1 MLFNSADFIVFFL
14 LVIVLYRRLSGNFRW
29 ILLLAAS
36 YIFYMSWKM
45 EYVLLILFSTAIDY
59 YAAIRMEQKSNQ
71 KERRPFFLLSLFG
84 NLGML
89 FLFKYYGFFG
99 HSLNEIFSF
108 LGSSFSLPAPSWL
121 LPVGISFYT
130 FQTLSYSIDVYQG
143 RTKAERHFGYF
154 ALYVSFFSQLVAGPI
169 ERPGHLLPQLH
180 RMKTPPDEMFGSGI
194 RLMLWGAFKKIVIA
208 DRVAMFTGPVF
219 LQPEDFGFFSVVPAL
234 FFLLIQIYADFSG
247 YTDIAIGSARCLG
260 IDLSQNFNRPF
271 TATSIRDFWS
281 RWHMTLTNWF
291 RDYVFFNLPVK
302 RKGRP
307 QKWRIQLNLFIMLV
321 LIGLWHGANWTFVAF
336 GALHGI
342 YMVSGNLSRSWRQRM
357 VEKSGLILRPK
368 LHEYLGIARTMFL
381 LMFSAFFFGIHS
393 IGQAWTMMKQ
403 AVVIDGFKGS
413 LLWMRGNDSILSVIL
428 VIFLFYAERK
438 MARHGGEQIIL
449 SKSTWQRWALYLFFV
464 FFILVFGIFHRD
476 EFIYFQF

>member
-14 LVIVLYRRLSGNFRW
+14 LVTLLYRRLSGNFRW
-29 ILLLAAS
+29 TLLLAAS

-59 YAAIRMEQKSNQ
+59 YAALRMEQKSSP
-71 KERRPFFLLSLFG
+71 KERRPFLLLSLFG

-89 FLFKYYGFFG
+89 FLFKYYGFLG
-99 HSLNEIFSF
+99 HSLNEVFAVFECSF
-108 LGSSFSLPAPSWL
+108 KLPAPAWL

-143 RTKAERHFGYF
+143 RAKAERHFGYF
-154 ALYVSFFSQLVAGPI
+154 ALYVSFFPQLVAGPI

-180 RMKTPPDEMFGSGI
+180 RMKTPPDEMFSSGI
-194 RLMLWGAFKKIVIA
+194 RLMMWGAFKKIVIA

-219 LQPEDFGFFSVVPAL
+219 VQPEVFGFFSVVPAL

-260 IDLSQNFNRPF
+260 IDLSRNFNRPF
-271 TATSIRDFWS
+271 TATSIHDFWS

-291 RDYVFFNLPVK
+291 RDYVFFNMPVK

-307 QKWRIQLNLFIMLV
+307 QKWRIQFNLFIMLV
-321 LIGLWHGANWTFVAF
+321 LIGLWHGANWTFVVF

-342 YMVSGNLSRSWRQRM
+342 YMVSGNLTRSWRQSLA
-357 VEKSGLILRPK
+357 EKSGLILRTK
-368 LHEYLGIARTMFL
+368 LHEYLGIARTMLL

-403 AVVIDGFKGS
+403 AFVMDGFKGS
-413 LLWMRGNDSILSVIL
+413 LLWMRGNDSVLSIILIV
-428 VIFLFYAERK
+428 FLFYAEHK
-438 MARHGGEQIIL
+438 MDHNGGEQIIL
-449 SKSTWQRWALYLFFV
+449 KKPIWQRWALYLFGV
-464 FFILVFGIFHRD
+464 FFILVFGIFRHD